1 MKKTQKLTVSG
12 ILIAMAVILSF
23 IKVFELP
30 FGGSI
35 TLFSMTPI
43 MLAGFMYGVP
53 WGLLCGVVDGVLQ
66 GILGAATTQAF
77 AGLDALKVIGVIC
90 LDYLLAFSV
99 LGCAGLFR
107 KSLQNK
113 PTLAIA
119 LGALVAG
126 LLRFLVH
133 TTSGAIIYGE
143 WAEWFF
149 TQDGFYSWGA
159 TILDRFS
166 GAGLA
171 IVYSVIYNAFY
182 MIPETIL
189 SVIAVIA
196 LIQVKPL
203 RKFAMNN
210 MAKSESAQKADQV

>member
-1 MKKTQKLTVSG
+1 MQKTQKLAVSG
-12 ILIAMAVILSF
+12 VLIAMAVMLSF
-23 IKVFELP
+23 LKVFELP

-43 MLAGFMYGVP
+43 MLAGFLYGVP
-53 WGLLCGVVDGVLQ
+53 WGMLCGVVDGVLQ

-77 AGLDALKVIGVIC
+77 AGLDAAKVVGVIC

-99 LGCAGLFR
+99 LGCAGILR
-107 KSLQNK
+107 KALKDK
-113 PTLAIA
+113 PTLTFA
-119 LGALVAG
+119 LGALIAG

-149 TQDGFYSWGA
+149 SQEGFYSWGA
-159 TILDRFS
+159 TILERFS

-171 IVYSVIYNAFY
+171 VVYSVVYNAFY

-189 SVIAVIA
+189 AVVAAAA

-203 RKFAMNN
+203 RKI
-210 MAKSESAQKADQV
+210 AQSNIE